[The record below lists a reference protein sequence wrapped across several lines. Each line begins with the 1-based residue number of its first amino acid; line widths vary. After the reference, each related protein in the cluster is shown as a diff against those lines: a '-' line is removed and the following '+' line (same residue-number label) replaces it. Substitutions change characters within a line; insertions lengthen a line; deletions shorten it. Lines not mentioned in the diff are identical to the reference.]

1 MNQKQSHSVGTHNS
15 GGLESRRIRLPGGG
29 AGYALGPEGSINLAM
44 VKAWLDRPDRLT
56 ESGGEVLK
64 TDRGTL
70 VVRRSLEF
78 AGRAVE
84 CVIKF
89 QRYDRRPVDRFRGL
103 FALRAVSGFR
113 QAIRLLNAGIPT
125 PRALLALEQRGG
137 FCYPQ
142 SLLITEYIPD
152 SIHLY
157 GYLRDHLAPTNPSF
171 AKIKRSLA
179 AQVASVFLGLDR
191 LGLRHRD
198 AKPSNW
204 LVQTTPD
211 GPRLWLIDLDGIRV
225 KGLSANS
232 AMDGLAQL
240 ASKLLWSP
248 ILYRTD
254 YLRVFQTCFGSGP
267 KNHREWKNRFGR
279 AARLAVA
286 RRVQALAETMLSQ
299 PGHLRQGQVHA

>member
-1 MNQKQSHSVGTHNS
+1 MNQSQSQSAGI
-15 GGLESRRIRLPGGG
+15 GGFSDLESRRIRLPGGG
-29 AGYALGPEGSINLAM
+29 AGYALGPAGSFDPAM
-44 VKAWLDRPDRLT
+44 IQSWLDRPDRLV

-70 VVRRSLEF
+70 VVRHPVEF

-89 QRYDRRPVDRFRGL
+89 QRYDRKPADRFRGL

-113 QAIRLLNAGIPT
+113 QAVRLLNAGIFT
-125 PRALLALEQRGG
+125 PRALLAVEQRGG
-137 FCYPQ
+137 FRYPQ
-142 SLLITEYIPD
+142 SILITEYVPD

-157 GYLRDHLAPTNPSF
+157 GYLRNRLTPADPSF

-179 AQVASVFLGLDR
+179 AQVASVFRGLDK

-198 AKPSNW
+198 VKPSNW
-204 LVQTTPD
+204 LVQTTCD
-211 GPRLWLIDLDGIRV
+211 GPRLWLIDLDGIRA
-225 KGLSANS
+225 KGLSSS
-232 AMDGLAQL
+232 AVSDGLTQL

-254 YLRVFQTCFGSGP
+254 YLRVFRSCFGYDS
-267 KNHREWKNRFGR
+267 KAHREWKRRFGR
-279 AARLAVA
+279 MARLAVA
-286 RRVQALAETMLSQ
+286 RRVQTLAETMLSQ
-299 PGHLRQGQVHA
+299 PDCLRRGPAHA